1 MIIGGFQRF
10 SLIDYPDKISAI
22 VFTQGCNF
30 RCPYCHNPEL
40 VDPKNSANIRLKEDE
55 ILSFLDRRKGKLNAV
70 TITGGEPLLQ
80 SDLSAFLSA
89 IKRLR
94 YLVKLDTNGSF
105 PSRLKK
111 IIELKSVD
119 YIAMDIK
126 TSLDKYHQVIK
137 RKIDT
142 RKILDS
148 IRLVMDSGLDYEFRT
163 TVVKA
168 LFEKDDL
175 SWTESDPAIFNF
187 YKQLISMRKEHP
199 ALRSTDLNVVAH
211 NHPDRA
217 LSFFKSDGTERLL
230 AVLNFSGDRLQL
242 TPDLTP
248 IDAGAVFKELF
259 SGKTYRNLVQI
270 DLPAYAVMLFKL
282 QTGR

>member
-10 SLIDYPDKISAI
+10 SLIDYPDKICAI

-40 VDPKNSANIRLKEDE
+40 VDTKRSANIGLTEDE
-55 ILSFLDRRKGKLNAV
+55 VLSFLDRRKGKLNAV

-80 SDLSAFLSA
+80 SDLCAFLSA
-89 IKRLR
+89 IKRLG

-105 PSRLKK
+105 PSRLEGIMQSKF
-111 IIELKSVD
+111 VD

-148 IRLVMDSGLDYEFRT
+148 IRLIMDSGLEYEFRT

-168 LFEKDDL
+168 FFERD
-175 SWTESDPAIFNF
+175 NF
-187 YKQLISMRKEHP
+187 YKIGQLIKNARLYVLQKFVPSKTLDDTFLGMK
-199 ALRSTDLNVVAH
+199 SCTDEEL
-211 NHPDRA
+211 DC
-217 LSFFKSDGTERLL
+217 
-230 AVLNFSGDRLQL
+230 
-242 TPDLTP
+242 
-248 IDAGAVFKELF
+248 FKEIMEGF
-259 SGKTYRNLVQI
+259 VQRCI
-270 DLPAYAVMLFKL
+270 I
-282 QTGR
+282 R

>member
-10 SLIDYPDKISAI
+10 SLIDYPDKICAI

-40 VDPKNSANIRLKEDE
+40 VDTKRSANIGLTEDE
-55 ILSFLDRRKGKLNAV
+55 VLSFLDRRKGKLNAV

-80 SDLSAFLSA
+80 SDLCAFLSE
-89 IKRLR
+89 IKRLG

-105 PSRLKK
+105 PSRLEGIMQSKF
-111 IIELKSVD
+111 VD

-148 IRLVMDSGLDYEFRT
+148 IRLIMDSGLEYEFRT

-168 LFEKDDL
+168 FFERDD
-175 SWTESDPAIFNF
+175 F
-187 YKQLISMRKEHP
+187 YKIGQLIKNARLYVLQKFVPSKTLDDTFLGMK
-199 ALRSTDLNVVAH
+199 SCTDEEL
-211 NHPDRA
+211 D
-217 LSFFKSDGTERLL
+217 S
-230 AVLNFSGDRLQL
+230 
-242 TPDLTP
+242 
-248 IDAGAVFKELF
+248 FKEIMEGF
-259 SGKTYRNLVQI
+259 VQRCI
-270 DLPAYAVMLFKL
+270 I
-282 QTGR
+282 R

>member
-10 SLIDYPDKISAI
+10 SLIDYPDKICAI

-40 VDPKNSANIRLKEDE
+40 VDTKRSANIGLTEDDV
-55 ILSFLDRRKGKLNAV
+55 LSFLDRRKGKLDAV

-80 SDLSAFLSA
+80 SDLRVFLSA
-89 IKRLR
+89 IKRLG

-105 PSRLKK
+105 PSRLEGIMQSKF
-111 IIELKSVD
+111 VD

-126 TSLDKYHQVIK
+126 TSLDKYNQVIK

-148 IRLVMDSGLDYEFRT
+148 IRLIMDSGLEYEFRT

-168 LFEKDDL
+168 FFERDD
-175 SWTESDPAIFNF
+175 F
-187 YKQLISMRKEHP
+187 YKIGQLIKNARLYVLQKFVPSKTLDDTFLGMK
-199 ALRSTDLNVVAH
+199 SCTDEEI
-211 NHPDRA
+211 DC
-217 LSFFKSDGTERLL
+217 FKGIMEG
-230 AVLNFSGDRLQL
+230 F
-242 TPDLTP
+242 
-248 IDAGAVFKELF
+248 
-259 SGKTYRNLVQI
+259 VQRCI
-270 DLPAYAVMLFKL
+270 I
-282 QTGR
+282 R

>member
-10 SLIDYPDKISAI
+10 SLIDYPDKICAI

-40 VDPKNSANIRLKEDE
+40 VDTKRSANIGLTEDE
-55 ILSFLDRRKGKLNAV
+55 VLSFLDRRKGKLNAV

-80 SDLSAFLSA
+80 SDLCAFLSA
-89 IKRLR
+89 IKRLG

-105 PSRLKK
+105 PSRLEGIMQSKF
-111 IIELKSVD
+111 VD

-126 TSLDKYHQVIK
+126 TSLDKYNQVIK

-148 IRLVMDSGLDYEFRT
+148 IRLIMDSGLEYEFRT

-168 LFEKDDL
+168 FFERDD
-175 SWTESDPAIFNF
+175 F
-187 YKQLISMRKEHP
+187 YKIGQLIKNARLYVLQKFVPSKT
-199 ALRSTDLNVVAH
+199 LDDTFLGVKSCTDEEL
-211 NHPDRA
+211 DC
-217 LSFFKSDGTERLL
+217 
-230 AVLNFSGDRLQL
+230 
-242 TPDLTP
+242 
-248 IDAGAVFKELF
+248 FKEIMEGF
-259 SGKTYRNLVQI
+259 VQRCI
-270 DLPAYAVMLFKL
+270 I
-282 QTGR
+282 R

>member
-10 SLIDYPDKISAI
+10 SLIDYPDKICAI

-40 VDPKNSANIRLKEDE
+40 VDPKKFGIELKEAE
-55 ILSFLDRRKGKLNAV
+55 ILSFLDRRKGKLDAV
-70 TITGGEPLLQ
+70 TVTGGEPLLQ
-80 SDLSAFLSA
+80 SDLSTFLSEV
-89 IKRLR
+89 KRLG

-105 PSRLKK
+105 PIRLKK

-148 IRLVMDSGLDYEFRT
+148 IRLIMDSGLDYEFRT

-168 LFEKDDL
+168 LFEKDD
-175 SWTESDPAIFNF
+175 F
-187 YKQLISMRKEHP
+187 YNIGQLITNARLYILQRFVPSKTLDATFLDMK
-199 ALRSTDLNVVAH
+199 SCTDEEL
-211 NHPDRA
+211 DC
-217 LSFFKSDGTERLL
+217 
-230 AVLNFSGDRLQL
+230 
-242 TPDLTP
+242 
-248 IDAGAVFKELF
+248 FKEIMEGF
-259 SGKTYRNLVQI
+259 VQRCI
-270 DLPAYAVMLFKL
+270 I
-282 QTGR
+282 R

>member
-1 MIIGGFQRF
+1 MIIGGFQKF
-10 SLIDYPDKISAI
+10 SLIDYPGKICAI

-40 VDPKNSANIRLKEDE
+40 VDPKKFGIELKEDE
-55 ILSFLDRRKGKLNAV
+55 ILSFLDRRKGKLDAV

-89 IKRLR
+89 IKRLG

-119 YIAMDIK
+119 YLAMDIK

-137 RKIDT
+137 AKIDT

-148 IRLVMDSGLDYEFRT
+148 IRLIMDSGLDYEFRT
-163 TVVKA
+163 TIVKA
-168 LFEKDDL
+168 LFEKDD
-175 SWTESDPAIFNF
+175 F
-187 YKQLISMRKEHP
+187 YKIGQLIKNARLYILQKFVPSKTLDDTFLDMK
-199 ALRSTDLNVVAH
+199 SCTDEEL
-211 NHPDRA
+211 DC
-217 LSFFKSDGTERLL
+217 
-230 AVLNFSGDRLQL
+230 
-242 TPDLTP
+242 
-248 IDAGAVFKELF
+248 FKEIMEGF
-259 SGKTYRNLVQI
+259 VQRCI
-270 DLPAYAVMLFKL
+270 I
-282 QTGR
+282 R

>member
-10 SLIDYPDKISAI
+10 SLIDYPDKICAI

-40 VDPKNSANIRLKEDE
+40 VDTKRSANIGLTEGE
-55 ILSFLDRRKGKLNAV
+55 VLSFLDRRKGKLNAV

-80 SDLSAFLSA
+80 SDLCAFLSA
-89 IKRLR
+89 IKRLG

-105 PSRLKK
+105 PSRLEGIMQSKF
-111 IIELKSVD
+111 VD

-126 TSLDKYHQVIK
+126 TSLDKYNQVIK

-148 IRLVMDSGLDYEFRT
+148 IRLIMDSGLEYEFRT

-168 LFEKDDL
+168 FFERDD
-175 SWTESDPAIFNF
+175 F
-187 YKQLISMRKEHP
+187 YKIGQLIKNARLYILQKFVPSKTLDDTFLGMK
-199 ALRSTDLNVVAH
+199 SCTDEEL
-211 NHPDRA
+211 DC
-217 LSFFKSDGTERLL
+217 
-230 AVLNFSGDRLQL
+230 
-242 TPDLTP
+242 
-248 IDAGAVFKELF
+248 FKEIMEGF
-259 SGKTYRNLVQI
+259 AQRCI
-270 DLPAYAVMLFKL
+270 I
-282 QTGR
+282 R

>member
-1 MIIGGFQRF
+1 MTIGGFQRF
-10 SLIDYPDKISAI
+10 SLIDYPDKICAI

-40 VDPKNSANIRLKEDE
+40 VDPKKFGIELKEAE
-55 ILSFLDRRKGKLNAV
+55 ILSFLDRRKGKLDAV
-70 TITGGEPLLQ
+70 TVTGGEPLLQ
-80 SDLSAFLSA
+80 SDLSTFLSEV
-89 IKRLR
+89 KRLG

-105 PSRLKK
+105 PIRLKK

-148 IRLVMDSGLDYEFRT
+148 IRLIMDSGLDYEFRT

-168 LFEKDDL
+168 LFEKDD
-175 SWTESDPAIFNF
+175 F
-187 YKQLISMRKEHP
+187 YKIGQLIKNARLYVLQKFVPSKTLDDTFLDMK
-199 ALRSTDLNVVAH
+199 SCTDEEL
-211 NHPDRA
+211 DC
-217 LSFFKSDGTERLL
+217 
-230 AVLNFSGDRLQL
+230 
-242 TPDLTP
+242 
-248 IDAGAVFKELF
+248 FKETMEGF
-259 SGKTYRNLVQI
+259 VQRCI
-270 DLPAYAVMLFKL
+270 I
-282 QTGR
+282 R